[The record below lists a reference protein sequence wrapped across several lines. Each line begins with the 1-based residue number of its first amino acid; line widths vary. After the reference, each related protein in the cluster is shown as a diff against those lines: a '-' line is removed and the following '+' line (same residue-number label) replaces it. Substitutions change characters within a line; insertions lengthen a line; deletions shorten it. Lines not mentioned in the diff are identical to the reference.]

1 MTEFVEEL
9 GRRAGHDQVAGVEV
23 GAVRTSLRCQEIGI
37 EGDRV
42 SSDPAV
48 QPKRVVELIGVAGAD
63 PLPGQNTMTIRAA
76 LREPLVH
83 FLALGALLFLVFQWW
98 GGGGP
103 GSSRIVITPGQIDAL
118 VVGFTR
124 TWQRPPTERELKGLI
139 DDYVREEIAV
149 REAMAAGLD
158 RDDTVIRRRLRQKLE
173 FIAEDTI
180 DATPATD
187 AELEA
192 WLDAHPDRF
201 RTEPEVSLRQVY
213 VSVDRRGESARADAE
228 ALLARLRA
236 AGPDAAIDTLG
247 DRLMLPQELE
257 RVSRSDVE
265 RLFGE
270 RFADAVLEVEPGRW
284 AGPIESGYGLHLV
297 LVRDRV
303 DGRLP
308 SLDEVRPIVER
319 EFMNDRRTRELD
331 AMYDRLLE
339 RYRVTVERRDA
350 EVEAPA
356 DTAARAA
363 PGGGR

>member
-1 MTEFVEEL
+1 MRL
-9 GRRAGHDQVAGVEV
+9 
-23 GAVRTSLRCQEIGI
+23 
-37 EGDRV
+37 
-42 SSDPAV
+42 
-48 QPKRVVELIGVAGAD
+48 
-63 PLPGQNTMTIRAA
+63 RAA

-103 GSSRIVITPGQIDAL
+103 GSSRIVITPGQIDSL

-158 RDDTVIRRRLRQKLE
+158 RDDTIIRRRLRQKLE

-180 DATPATD
+180 DATPVND
-187 AELEA
+187 AELQA
-192 WLDAHPDRF
+192 WLDANPDTF

-213 VSVDRRGESARADAE
+213 VSVDRRGEAARRDAT
-228 ALLARLRA
+228 ALLARLTA

-247 DRLMLPQELE
+247 DRLMLPQELDGAP
-257 RVSRSDVE
+257 RSEVA

-270 RFADAVLEVEPGRW
+270 RFAEAVVGAETGRW
-284 AGPIESGYGLHLV
+284 VGPLESGYGLHLV
-297 LVRDRV
+297 LVRERV
-303 DGRLP
+303 EGRLP
-308 SLDEVRPIVER
+308 ALDEVRPVVER
-319 EFMNDRRTRELD
+319 EFLNDRRTRELN

-339 RYRVTVERRDA
+339 RYRVTVERREDEAAADA
-350 EVEAPA
+350 
-356 DTAARAA
+356 AAGAA
-363 PGGGR
+363 PGAGR

>member
-1 MTEFVEEL
+1 MRL
-9 GRRAGHDQVAGVEV
+9 
-23 GAVRTSLRCQEIGI
+23 
-37 EGDRV
+37 
-42 SSDPAV
+42 
-48 QPKRVVELIGVAGAD
+48 
-63 PLPGQNTMTIRAA
+63 RAA

-98 GGGGP
+98 GGGP

-173 FIAEDTI
+173 FVAEDTI
-180 DATPATD
+180 DAAPVTD
-187 AELEA
+187 AELQA
-192 WLDAHPDRF
+192 WLDAHPDQF

-213 VSVDRRGESARADAE
+213 VSVDRRGGSARGDAE
-228 ALLARLRA
+228 ALRARLTA
-236 AGPDAAIDTLG
+236 AGPDAAIEALG
-247 DRLMLPQELE
+247 DRLMLPQEFE
-257 RVSRSDVE
+257 RAPRSE
-265 RLFGE
+265 IARLFGD
-270 RFADAVLEVEPGRW
+270 RFADAVLDIEPGRW
-284 AGPIESGYGLHLV
+284 AGPVESGYGLHLV

-303 DGRLP
+303 EGRLP

-319 EFMNDRRTRELD
+319 EFLNDRRTRELD

-339 RYRVTVERRDA
+339 RYRVTVERREADA
-350 EVEAPA
+350 DAA
-356 DTAARAA
+356 TDTTASAG